1 MKQVLILNGDI
12 DKAVSTSFLINAYK
26 SGAESSG
33 ATVRELAIIDLIFN
47 PNKQFN
53 NRQIAELEPDLQK
66 ALQQI
71 KQANHIV
78 LFCPVYVDHIPTK
91 VKGFFDRLFL
101 PDQIFAGN
109 RSGIDN
115 NFSGK
120 SGRIVSILDEAT
132 FQDWK
137 LNKKPTYLS
146 IKKPIFEKCR
156 ISPVLTNTIGELHA
170 LDNHY
175 SKKWV
180 TKMEKF
186 GAQLI

>member
-12 DKAVSTSFLINAYK
+12 DKTISTGFLINAYTTGAK
-26 SGAESSG
+26 SAGAM
-33 ATVRELAIIDLIFN
+33 VREIAIIDLIFN
-47 PNKQFN
+47 ANKLFN

-66 ALQQI
+66 ALSVIRQS
-71 KQANHIV
+71 NHIV

-91 VKGFFDRLFL
+91 IKGFFDRLFM
-101 PDQIFAGN
+101 PDQIFNAQQQKT
-109 RSGIDN
+109 DN

-120 SGRIVSILDEAT
+120 SARIISILDEET
-132 FQDWK
+132 FKDWK
-137 LNKKPTYLS
+137 ASKKTTYLS
-146 IKKPIFEKCR
+146 IKKNTFEKCR
-156 ISPVLTNTIGELHA
+156 ISPVLTNTIGQLHS

-186 GAQLI
+186 GVQLI